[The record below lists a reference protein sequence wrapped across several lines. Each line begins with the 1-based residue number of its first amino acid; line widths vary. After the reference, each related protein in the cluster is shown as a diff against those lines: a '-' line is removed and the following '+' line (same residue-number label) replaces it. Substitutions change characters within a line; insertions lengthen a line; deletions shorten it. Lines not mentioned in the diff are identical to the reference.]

1 MYTKLYTS
9 EYGNFIFQNVIY
21 FFFDRRIIG
30 QMRRNLEQA
39 VSSLPNQWPPLT
51 PCLSLQGSARSPTRP
66 VPAHPVTAYLMM
78 MLTMHC
84 LPLQP
89 NLGPIGKWY
98 FCSFLLKMEGQ
109 GHIYFGLY
117 SCQHLE
123 LWKFKTSYLV
133 FQNLCQYRVK
143 VISKCQVQTY
153 FIENLLQYVFF
164 FFFNLPAQHTLL
176 FYFSSKSKTKPT
188 KSLFEDEEE
197 EDLFSSKPASKP
209 AAKVSQVDRLK

>member
-1 MYTKLYTS
+1 
-9 EYGNFIFQNVIY
+9 
-21 FFFDRRIIG
+21 
-30 QMRRNLEQA
+30 MRRNLEQA
-39 VSSLPNQWPPLT
+39 VSSLPNQWPPLI
-51 PCLSLQGSARSPTRP
+51 PCPSLQGSARSPTRP
-66 VPAHPVTAYLMM
+66 VPARPVTACLMM
-78 MLTMHC
+78 MLTTHC

-98 FCSFLLKMEGQ
+98 FCSSLLKMEGQ

>member
-66 VPAHPVTAYLMM
+66 VPARPVTACLMM
-78 MLTMHC
+78 MLTTHC

-98 FCSFLLKMEGQ
+98 FCSSLLKMEGQ

-164 FFFNLPAQHTLL
+164 FFLIYLLSIHYCFISPVNQKPNLQSPCSRMKRRRTCSPQNLPANLQQRWVRWT
-176 FYFSSKSKTKPT
+176 
-188 KSLFEDEEE
+188 D
-197 EDLFSSKPASKP
+197 
-209 AAKVSQVDRLK
+209 

>member
-1 MYTKLYTS
+1 
-9 EYGNFIFQNVIY
+9 
-21 FFFDRRIIG
+21 
-30 QMRRNLEQA
+30 MRRNLEQA
-39 VSSLPNQWPPLT
+39 VSSLPNQWPPLI
-51 PCLSLQGSARSPTRP
+51 PCPSLQGSARSPTRP
-66 VPAHPVTAYLMM
+66 VPARPVTACLMM
-78 MLTMHC
+78 MLTTHC

-98 FCSFLLKMEGQ
+98 FCSSLLKMEGQ

-164 FFFNLPAQHTLL
+164 FFLIYLLSIHYCFISPVNQKPNLQSPCSRMKRRRTCSPQNLPANLQQRWVRWT
-176 FYFSSKSKTKPT
+176 
-188 KSLFEDEEE
+188 D
-197 EDLFSSKPASKP
+197 
-209 AAKVSQVDRLK
+209 